1 VTSGNRGE
9 PIAED
14 DVKSLS
20 EQSGGIDWEWQEQS
34 GESEFYLSQFAA
46 VRRHVPAGARVL
58 EVGVGAGV
66 ILSRLQVVA
75 GCRVVGVDLAP
86 SALQASRATAASQG
100 ASLGL
105 AFASGFALPFH
116 SGSFDVVM
124 SFGLIE
130 HFERARAIALLRE
143 HRRVC
148 RPGGL
153 AIVSVPNA
161 LDLFHSM
168 RKAMLGRRYPYFP
181 ERSYSPRALAK
192 EVSAA
197 GLEPI
202 DVDGYAP
209 LWGLR
214 QVGLAYPL
222 VAVLAKT
229 GVLDR
234 VSRITHRRAL
244 SCIGNMTLVIARRPA
259 D

>member
-1 VTSGNRGE
+1 
-9 PIAED
+9 
-14 DVKSLS
+14 
-20 EQSGGIDWEWQEQS
+20 
-34 GESEFYLSQFAA
+34 
-46 VRRHVPAGARVL
+46 
-58 EVGVGAGV
+58 
-66 ILSRLQVVA
+66 
-75 GCRVVGVDLAP
+75 
-86 SALQASRATAASQG
+86 
-100 ASLGL
+100 
-105 AFASGFALPFH
+105 
-116 SGSFDVVM
+116 VM

-130 HFERARAIALLRE
+130 HFERERATALLRE

-202 DVDGYAP
+202 GVDGYAP

-214 QVGLAYPL
+214 QVRLAYPL

-234 VSRITHRRAL
+234 VSRITHSRAL